1 MRIDLDKEHLA
12 KLVDKI
18 KPSGV
23 LIVGDLILDEFIS
36 GEVAR
41 ISREAPIPII
51 HKSQHD
57 FIPGGA
63 ANAANNIAALGGKA
77 FSIGTIGDDYS
88 GLNLMKVMRKNGVNV
103 DSVVVDKNNP
113 TTTKTRVSA
122 NSKQS
127 VKQQIARYDTL
138 PEPPLSEEIEEKL
151 MASIENSLKN
161 VDTIL
166 ISDYNYGVI
175 CEKVTAKCIE
185 LAKDKNTNLII
196 DSQGD
201 LGRFQGATILTPNQ
215 PDAESVVGYEINNS
229 NLEKAGKEL
238 LRLTNAKNVL
248 ITRGGEGM
256 ALFESNGDIS
266 HIPAFNKREVFDVTG
281 AGDTVVAMI
290 SLALA
295 SGMDV
300 KDAMCLANL
309 AASIVIRR
317 FGTSTTTQEEM
328 KKVLLTEKMI

>member
-1 MRIDLDKEHLA
+1 MNLDKEYLSG
-12 KLVDKI
+12 LIDKI

-51 HKSQHD
+51 HKNRHEYV
-57 FIPGGA
+57 PGGA
-63 ANAANNIAALGGKA
+63 ANAANNIASLGGTA
-77 FSIGTIGDDYS
+77 YSIGTIGDDYS
-88 GLNLMKVMRKNGVNV
+88 GHNLLRVMKANGVNM
-103 DSVVVDKNNP
+103 DGMVVDKMNP
-113 TTTKTRVSA
+113 TTTKTRISA
-122 NSKQS
+122 NSRQS
-127 VKQQIARYDTL
+127 VKQQLARVDTL
-138 PEPPLSEEIEEKL
+138 PEPPLSDEVENKL
-151 MASIENSLKN
+151 LESLENYVKN

-175 CEKVTAKCIE
+175 SPKIIAKCVE
-185 LAKDKNTNLII
+185 LAKVKKTNLII

-215 PDAESVVGYEINNS
+215 PDAESVVGYEINS
-229 NLEKAGKEL
+229 ANLEKAGKEL
-238 LRLTNAKNVL
+238 LTLTNAESVL

-256 ALFESNGDIS
+256 SLFESNGEIN

-281 AGDTVVAMI
+281 AGDTVVATI

-295 SGMDV
+295 SGLAM

-317 FGTSTTTQEEM
+317 FGTSTTSQEEM
-328 KKVLLTEKMI
+328 KRVLFTEKIV